1 MEKIKKL
8 LKKVLTREVI
18 MYIIFGVLTTIVNL
32 VFSFVLEGPF
42 KVDGA
47 WASAIGIIAS
57 VVFAYFTNRRMV
69 FNTNAKGFK
78 ENFNEFIKFIL
89 GRAVTMIIEQGGVVI
104 FYSIIGLA
112 FIPVKLS
119 LTIIVVILNFFF
131 SKFFAFKKKDNIRNL
146 PEKKKSKLWIIIFVF
161 ILPILIIAFVFFL
174 QGLFPFGNK
183 YLLVFDEKLQY
194 IGYFGFLRDTIL
206 SGDLSGLLYS
216 LTKIDGNMIGFT
228 TYYLLSPLNLILILF
243 DKVNFINAMS
253 IISFIKI
260 GLAAVTM
267 YIFLNLR
274 NKEGKSIAFKVA
286 LALGYA
292 LSAYNI
298 AYIGNIMWMDNI
310 YLLPLVFVGI
320 DRLVEKEKPTLY
332 SIMLAISII
341 ICYQIGWMVCI
352 ISVLYF
358 IYRYCNNLE
367 SINIKNILKYKR
379 KIITFIVA
387 SIIGGVI
394 SFVVLIPAITNL
406 SQGNRA
412 TFSIKSIF
420 STQQKN
426 NILDILSKLYP
437 FSNNESV
444 LSEGCLPKIY
454 CGILVLYLTILYFAN
469 AKIDK
474 RKRILSLLIILF
486 FAFCFQ
492 IEGPNLIWYGG
503 NPTSGYSY
511 RYSFGLIAFMI
522 IFASE
527 TLKYIPEKR
536 TINIA
541 TSILVIVPIILN
553 VWDSEKYISII
564 NVIIIIALV
573 LIYAKLFTK
582 WIISNKY
589 FAISIILLICVSLE
603 LFSSTYKIIKYD
615 STSDKVDVN
624 LYRKEI
630 QQTQMVIDQIRPKDN
645 EFYRVE
651 KTYNLTDTDSMLYN
665 IYGFSHYSSNI
676 KANAMNFYR
685 NIGYQQQWMN
695 FGYRY
700 GNTLFMDSI
709 NNIKYTISKDDKSDI
724 YSNRQA
730 DNINGLH
737 IYKNTYVMPIGFA
750 VNDNLKNVTI
760 EEQKVFENQNNIAKA
775 MCDINKDFLN
785 IYNPSSVKK
794 IGEKYYE
801 INIDNVEKDKM
812 AYIYLP
818 NSGMANVNGKDI
830 YLYQGVNPI
839 GVLSGTTKIKIQ
851 FSDVYDMDENNLS
864 KQIEIAYEDNNVVKD
879 MLTKLREQELNI
891 EAFNN
896 TYVKGNIEIKG
907 NNQILYLG
915 IPYDEGWTV
924 YVDGIEVSSQEVL
937 GYMTAID
944 LQEGN
949 HTIEMYYYPTN
960 LNKAIIIS
968 IIGIIGLIILSI
980 YCNKKVK
987 NRRKL

>member
-1 MEKIKKL
+1 MEKLKNL

-18 MYIIFGVLTTIVNL
+18 MYIIFGVLTTLVNL
-32 VFSFVLEGPF
+32 IVSFVLEGPF
-42 KVDGA
+42 KLDGA
-47 WASAIGIIAS
+47 WASAIGIVAS
-57 VVFAYFTNRRMV
+57 ILFAYFTNRKMV
-69 FNTNAKGFK
+69 FNTKAKGFK

-89 GRAVTMIIEQGGVVI
+89 GRAVTMVIEQGGVVI
-104 FYSIIGLA
+104 FYSIMGLA
-112 FIPVKLS
+112 FMPVKLS

-131 SKFFAFKKKDNIRNL
+131 SKFFAFRKKENNKNL
-146 PEKKKSKLWIIIFVF
+146 PEKKRNKFWLILLVF
-161 ILPILIIAFVFFL
+161 ILPILIISLVFCS

-253 IISFIKI
+253 IISFVKI
-260 GLAAVTM
+260 GLSALTM
-267 YIFLNLR
+267 YIFLNSR
-274 NKEGKSIAFKVA
+274 NREKKSIAFKIS

-310 YLLPLVFVGI
+310 YLLPLVFMGI

-332 SIMLAISII
+332 IVMLAISII

-352 ISVLYF
+352 ISALYF

-367 SINIKNILKYKR
+367 AINIKNILKYKR
-379 KIITFIVA
+379 KIVIFIIS
-387 SIIGGVI
+387 SIVGGVI

-412 TFSIKSIF
+412 TFSIKSLF
-420 STQQKN
+420 STQQTN
-426 NILDILSKLYP
+426 NLLDIISKLYP

-454 CGILVLYLTILYFAN
+454 TGLLVLYLTVLYFLN
-469 AKIDK
+469 TKIDK
-474 RKRILSLLIILF
+474 RKRILSLLIIVF
-486 FAFCFQ
+486 FILSFQ
-492 IEGPNLIWYGG
+492 IKGPNLIWYGG

-522 IFASE
+522 IFALE
-527 TLKYIPEKR
+527 TLKYMPEKR

-541 TSILVIVPIILN
+541 TAILITIPIILN
-553 VWDSEKYISII
+553 ICDSEKYLSIV
-564 NVIIIIALV
+564 NVIIIIVLL
-573 LIYAKLFTK
+573 LIYAKLFIK
-582 WIISNKY
+582 WTISNKY
-589 FAISIILLICVSLE
+589 VSISVILLVCVSLE
-603 LFSSTYKIIKYD
+603 LFASTYKIIKYA
-615 STSDKVDVN
+615 STSDKVDTN
-624 LYRKEI
+624 LYRSEI
-630 QQTQMVIDQIRPKDN
+630 LQTQTVIDEVRPKDN

-665 IYGFSHYSSNI
+665 IYGLSHYSSNI
-676 KANAMNFYR
+676 KSNAMNFYR

-700 GNTLFMDSI
+700 GNTLLMDSI
-709 NNIKYTISKDDKSDI
+709 NNIKYTISKEKRNDI
-724 YSNRQA
+724 YPNRTES
-730 DNINGLH
+730 NINGL
-737 IYKNTYVMPIGFA
+737 YVYENTDVLSVGFA
-750 VNDNLKNVTI
+750 VNKKLQNVNI

-775 MCDINKDFLN
+775 MCNIDTDFLD
-785 IYNPSSVKK
+785 IYNPASVEK

-801 INIDNVEKDKM
+801 ITIDDIEEDKM

-839 GVLSGTTKIKIQ
+839 GLLNGKTVIRIQ
-851 FSDVYDMDENNLS
+851 FSDIYDMDENDLS
-864 KQIEIAYEDNNVVKD
+864 EQIEIAYENNELVEK
-879 MLTKLREQELNI
+879 MINKLTEQELNI
-891 EAFNN
+891 EVFNN
-896 TYVKGNIEIKG
+896 TYIKGNIKIKED
-907 NNQILYLG
+907 NQMLYLG
-915 IPYDEGWTV
+915 IPYDEGWSI
-924 YVDGIEVSSQEVL
+924 YIDGNKVDSQEVL
-937 GYMTAID
+937 GYMTTINLD
-944 LQEGN
+944 MGE
-949 HTIEMYYYPTN
+949 HTIEMRYLPKN
-960 LNKAIIIS
+960 LDKSIIIS
-968 IIGIIGLIILSI
+968 AIGIIGLIILAI
-980 YCNKKVK
+980 YCNRKSKK
-987 NRRKL
+987 N